1 MRRTELLQEIRIM
14 RFQEAY
20 GGWKKSHLTQSE
32 AAQLLGVC
40 DRTFRRYINRYEE
53 KGLEGLFDK
62 RLSQASHRRA
72 PLDEVLHVTEMYSKR
87 HNGWNVK
94 HFYSWYKQGGG
105 TRSYTWVKDRL
116 QEKGLVKKAKS
127 RGKHRKR
134 RERSPWP
141 GMMLHQDGST
151 HQWIPGVYW
160 DLIVTMD
167 DATNEHYSMFF
178 VDQEGTSSSFAGV
191 RDVIESRGLFSSL
204 YTDRGSHYWHTP
216 EAGGKVDKK
225 NPTQFGRAMSKLGI
239 EMIPAYSPEARGR
252 SERMFSTHQDRL
264 VKELFAAGI
273 TDIAAANKYIKEVY
287 LPAFNREFMQPAM
300 EEGSAFIAYTGQ
312 DLDDIL
318 CEQYSRTVGNDN
330 CVCFE
335 GLSLQIPQDSKRLH
349 YVKVKVRVHRYA
361 DGSLSI
367 FHGPRKLSIY
377 SSKGE
382 LLDVT
387 VVKHRCQE
395 PVTPTSLPGEPI
407 LATAP

>member
-20 GGWKKSHLTQSE
+20 GGWRKNYLTQNE

-40 DRTFRRYINRYEE
+40 ERTFRRYINRYEE

-72 PLDEVLHVTEMYSKR
+72 PLDEVLHVTEMYSTR
-87 HNGWNVK
+87 HRGWNVK
-94 HFYSWYKQGGG
+94 HFYNWYKRSGGV
-105 TRSYTWVKDRL
+105 RSYTWVKDRL
-116 QEKGLVKKAKS
+116 QEKGLVEKAKA

-134 RERSPWP
+134 RERAAWP

-151 HQWIPGVYW
+151 HQWVPGIYW

-178 VDQEGTSSSFAGV
+178 VDEEGTASSFAGI
-191 RDVIESRGLFSSL
+191 RDVIKSRGLFSSL
-204 YTDRGSHYWHTP
+204 YTDRGSHYWYTP
-216 EAGGKVDKK
+216 EAGGKVDKR
-225 NPTQFGRAMSKLGI
+225 NLTQFGRAMSKLGI

-273 TDIAAANKYIKEVY
+273 TDMIAANKYIREVY
-287 LPAFNREFMQPAM
+287 LPAFNHEFMQPAM
-300 EEGSAFIAYTGQ
+300 EEGSAFISYPGQ

-318 CEQYSRTVGNDN
+318 CEQHSRTVGNDN

-335 GLSLQIPQDSKRLH
+335 GLTLQIPQDSARLH

-361 DGSLSI
+361 DGKLSI
-367 FHGPRKLSIY
+367 FHGPRKLATFNSE
-377 SSKGE
+377 GE
-382 LLDVT
+382 LY
-387 VVKHRCQE
+387 KQKESRIRSQE
-395 PVTPTSLPGEPI
+395 PVVPTSFPAGPI